1 MRRRVS
7 VLIPWALVPALA
19 LTSLTFP
26 AEARTRS
33 AATPAGLPDGVPPA
47 ALRAEPA
54 LPVPEGWPY
63 PDAFPRTSGATRL
76 ASGALEYSGFLY
88 GDHGAAGLPV
98 QSPVAGL
105 APTVG
110 TYAYPTGMALENGA
124 NIFRASVAPSKAGSL
139 LRVDWNTLADKNVPI
154 AEFGIDT
161 GHGSTTRMWPAGAG
175 VSSDGLSSTV
185 LVSAKGAWL
194 IDPATGQ
201 KTPLPAPVVDMDA
214 RTFLVTVPAS
224 LLDPTGT
231 WKVRLV
237 AGLANAAGD
246 GFAPVTPDRGAAPG
260 QPAVYDVGFRTYR
273 QEPEA
278 NNYWMERTQA
288 TALAKGDVTPFVAS
302 VDWAALRAGRTT
314 PEPVPTGYTN
324 RWFVSS
330 QDFGQGVRR
339 SSGSSSPDPVFLGRV
354 QPYAVYV
361 PMTYDPS
368 KATKLT
374 WILHSLSVQHN
385 QYGSLN
391 PNFVQQACEQRH
403 SICATTLGRGPGG
416 WYFDAAELDFWEVW
430 NRLAASYRLDTEH
443 TVISGYSMGGWATY
457 KLGLSHPDLFAKA
470 VVLEGPVICGLRPA
484 PGAPGAAMPGR
495 CTTDGDSIPMIDSAR
510 NLPYLI
516 SQGAIDELVPV
527 DGVLPDVA
535 KFDSLGYRYRFE
547 LYPAA
552 DHLAYP
558 VLDHF
563 AEQAAQMNG
572 PARVQNPGHV
582 TYSWYPNLDRADY
595 GIGSTGAYWVRNT
608 KGRDVAPGSVSR
620 VDAVSLARPE
630 KITTA
635 KTTGVLIP
643 GDPFPAVVT
652 EQTWK
657 TGTPPPAQQVINL
670 DLRNVGSLT
679 LDLVRAGITGHA
691 VINVVSDGQTTLVLS
706 GGVLSGVVLAGRLH
720 SSRVSVDRHRR
731 SLTHNA
737 ITIPA
742 GTHQLTIG

>member
-7 VLIPWALVPALA
+7 ALIPVILMPALA
-19 LTSLTFP
+19 ASALAAP
-26 AEARTRS
+26 AEARTT
-33 AATPAGLPDGVPPA
+33 ATAGHPGLPDGVPAA

-54 LPVPEGWPY
+54 LPVPAQWPF

-76 ASGALEYSGFLY
+76 VSGALEYSGFLY
-88 GDHGAAGLPV
+88 GDHGAAGVPV
-98 QSPVAGL
+98 NTPVAGL

-110 TYAYPTGMALENGA
+110 TYEYPAGKASENGA
-124 NIFRASVAPSKAGSL
+124 NIFRAAVAPSNGGSL
-139 LRVDWNTLADKNVPI
+139 WRVDWNTLADPSVPI

-161 GHGSTTRMWPAGAG
+161 GHGSTTRAWPAGAG
-175 VSSDGLSSTV
+175 VSSDGLSQAI

-201 KTPLPAPVVDMDA
+201 KTSLPAPVVDVNA
-214 RTFLVTVPAS
+214 RAFLVSVPRS
-224 LLDPTGT
+224 VLEPTGT

-237 AGLANAAGD
+237 AGLANPTGD
-246 GFAPVTPDRGAAPG
+246 AFAPVTPAQGALPN

-288 TALAKGDVTPFVAS
+288 TALAKGDVTPFAAS
-302 VDWAALRAGRTT
+302 VDWAVLRSGKTT

-330 QDFGQGVRR
+330 QDFGQGVHR
-339 SSGSSSPDPVFLGRV
+339 SSGTSSPDPVFLGRV

-361 PMTYDPS
+361 PTTYSPS
-368 KATKLT
+368 KPTKLT

-416 WYFDAAELDFWEVW
+416 WYFDAAEVDFWEVW

-470 VVLEGPVICGLRPA
+470 VVLEGPVICGARGA
-484 PGAPGAAMPGR
+484 PGAPGAAMAGR
-495 CTTDGDSIPMIDSAR
+495 CTTDGDSVPMIDSAR

-516 SQGAIDELVPV
+516 SHGAIDELVPV
-527 DGVLPDVA
+527 DGVLPNVT
-535 KFDSLGYRYRFE
+535 KFDSAGYRYRFE

-558 VLDHF
+558 TLDRF
-563 AEQAAQMNG
+563 SEQAAQMNG

-595 GIGSTGAYWVRNT
+595 GIGSTGAYWVRDT
-608 KGRDVAPGSVSR
+608 KGRDVAAGSVSR

-635 KTTGVLIP
+635 KTAGALIP
-643 GDPFPAVVT
+643 GDPFPATVT

-657 TGTPPPAQQVINL
+657 TGTPPPARQVINL

-679 LDLVRAGITGHA
+679 LDLARAGINGHA
-691 VINVVSDGQTTLVLS
+691 VINVVSDGQSTVVLS
-706 GGVLSGVVLAGRLH
+706 AKLH

-731 SLTHNA
+731 SLDHGA
-737 ITIPA
+737 VSIPA
-742 GTHQLTIG
+742 GVHQLTIG